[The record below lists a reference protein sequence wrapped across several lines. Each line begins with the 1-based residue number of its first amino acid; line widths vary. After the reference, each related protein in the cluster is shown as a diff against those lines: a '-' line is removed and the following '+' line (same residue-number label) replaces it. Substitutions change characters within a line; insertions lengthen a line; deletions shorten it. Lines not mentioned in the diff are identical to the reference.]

1 MFKDKKYYDVY
12 IYIFLAISSFC
23 INFYVGS
30 NGVFPVDTF
39 IHYDNGYRI
48 LLGDVPIKDYW
59 IVHGFIIDYMQAIFF
74 KIFGNNWYSYL
85 IHSSLFNVIITIF
98 SYYIFK
104 FLKVDTSFAFIL
116 SISISILAYPVSGT
130 PF

>member
-1 MFKDKKYYDVY
+1 MFKDKKYYDAY

-30 NGVFPVDTF
+30 SGVFPVDTF

-74 KIFGNNWYSYL
+74 KIFGNSWYAYL
-85 IHSSLFNVIITIF
+85 IHSSVFNVIVTIS
-98 SYYIFK
+98 SYFIFRL
-104 FLKVDTSFAFIL
+104 LKIDISFAIIL
-116 SISISILAYPVSGT
+116 SISILSSFTLLS
-130 PF
+130 

>member
-1 MFKDKKYYDVY
+1 MFIDKKYYDIY

-30 NGVFPVDTF
+30 NGVYPVDTF

-59 IVHGFIIDYMQAIFF
+59 IVHGFIIDYIQAIFF

-85 IHSSLFNVIITIF
+85 IHSSSFNVIITLF
-98 SYYIFK
+98 SYYILR
-104 FLKVDTSFAFIL
+104 FLKVDLSLAFIL
-116 SISISILAYPVSGT
+116 T
-130 PF
+130 PS